1 MDIEQWNMYRI
12 LICDDQTDIV
22 NALKIYLQPEGYE
35 LFEAYNGEQ
44 AVELCREN
52 QMDLILLDVMMP
64 VMDGIAATAEIRKFS
79 NAPIILLTAKSE
91 TEDKVLG
98 LNVGADDYITKPFG
112 TEELLARIRAVL
124 RSHRHSEEN
133 ESTPGGKFRL
143 QDLLID
149 YDTRQ
154 VFVGK
159 EEIDLTQTEYNIMAF
174 LSTHAGKVLT
184 YAAIIRAVWGYSDY
198 GSVKKLQVNMK
209 NIRKKMGVTPGE
221 KRYIINEL
229 GVGYRMLAEDEA

>member
-1 MDIEQWNMYRI
+1 MYRI

-44 AVELCREN
+44 AVELCREH

-98 LNVGADDYITKPFG
+98 LNVGADDYIT
-112 TEELLARIRAVL
+112 
-124 RSHRHSEEN
+124 
-133 ESTPGGKFRL
+133 
-143 QDLLID
+143 
-149 YDTRQ
+149 
-154 VFVGK
+154 
-159 EEIDLTQTEYNIMAF
+159 
-174 LSTHAGKVLT
+174 
-184 YAAIIRAVWGYSDY
+184 
-198 GSVKKLQVNMK
+198 
-209 NIRKKMGVTPGE
+209 
-221 KRYIINEL
+221 
-229 GVGYRMLAEDEA
+229 

>member
-1 MDIEQWNMYRI
+1 MYRI

-98 LNVGADDYITKPFG
+98 LNVGADDYITKPFVPV
-112 TEELLARIRAVL
+112 EVLARIRSQL
-124 RSHRHSEEN
+124 RRYARMDVRTEDT
-133 ESTPGGKFRL
+133 ESMTIGGITMNDRTKTVTVEGEPVNLTP
-143 QDLLID
+143 
-149 YDTRQ
+149 
-154 VFVGK
+154 
-159 EEIDLTQTEYNIMAF
+159 TEYSILHLLMSNP
-174 LSTHAGKVLT
+174 GKVYSTKTL
-184 YAAIIRAVWGYSDY
+184 YEAVWQEAALGSE
-198 GSVKKLQVNMK
+198 GSVAVHIRHLREKIEINPSEPRYLKVMWGQGYKLE
-209 NIRKKMGVTPGE
+209 GE
-221 KRYIINEL
+221 KK
-229 GVGYRMLAEDEA
+229 